1 MQLIAHTK
9 YTFGNSVVVVGNT
22 GSNSTNEAVHATKQG
37 FAVGMVRIV
46 VYYFILYMTEYFI
59 ILMRYN

>member
-37 FAVGMVRIV
+37 FAVGMVRNVCIV
-46 VYYFILYMTEYFI
+46 SFYI
-59 ILMRYN
+59 